1 MIAYSQDARIDID
14 DVRDATDLALAFKDF
29 VDLLLIPGDH
39 ETRAA
44 LAEDIGHLFGHAVL
58 IDRHRDGA
66 DHLAGVHRPIQHWA
80 VAAND
85 GDMDSLEQ
93 NFPTPLIARPVFRPC
108 FRAS

>member
-1 MIAYSQDARIDID
+1 MVVSDRSAVVICADSGIGSFWAECMAARMIAYSQDARIDID

-29 VDLLLIPGDH
+29 VDLLLIPGDY

-66 DHLAGVHRPIQHWA
+66 DHLAGVGNYK
-80 VAAND
+80 AN
-85 GDMDSLEQ
+85 
-93 NFPTPLIARPVFRPC
+93 
-108 FRAS
+108 